1 MTLISVLKNIH
12 TKGLFGDYEGKDEKN
27 LLKITENKNLLI
39 IQIAQYK
46 KSTTSIENIKVD
58 NLNLKNETLNVS
70 NNTDTRI
77 LWSGPNN
84 WILITTKKQILKEV
98 TENFDANNF
107 AITDLSHSRAIIE
120 IEGGN
125 AKEVLKK
132 GCPYNFNELK
142 KDNCLNSTFN
152 GMSVMID
159 MINDNPDKAR
169 ILTLRS
175 FGESL
180 YHSITDSSLEFGY
193 KGI

>member
-84 WILITTKKQILKEV
+84 W
-98 TENFDANNF
+98 
-107 AITDLSHSRAIIE
+107 
-120 IEGGN
+120 
-125 AKEVLKK
+125 
-132 GCPYNFNELK
+132 
-142 KDNCLNSTFN
+142 
-152 GMSVMID
+152 
-159 MINDNPDKAR
+159 
-169 ILTLRS
+169 
-175 FGESL
+175 
-180 YHSITDSSLEFGY
+180 
-193 KGI
+193 